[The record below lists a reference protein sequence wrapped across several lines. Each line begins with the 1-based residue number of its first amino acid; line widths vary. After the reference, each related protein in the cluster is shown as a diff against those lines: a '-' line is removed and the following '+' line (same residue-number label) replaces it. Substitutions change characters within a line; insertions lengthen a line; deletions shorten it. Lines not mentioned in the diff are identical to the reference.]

1 MATPAAPPN
10 KLLPFVA
17 TICLLLIVAAL
28 YFARVVIVPVVLAAV
43 GLRVDAGGQ
52 CVQHRKVP
60 RVAAALLTAL
70 VAFAFLGGVL
80 VLVFFQF
87 RGLGAYLR
95 TPMAQEEIHAKAKS
109 VQDTLKRESLDD
121 LAKVFDDA
129 YHTVNPSDNAAN
141 DDKKTIEKEASND
154 KKAAEGAAA
163 ATAPA
168 PPPGTPF
175 WGPFVE
181 WIYAPV
187 LEVFIDAG
195 VVIVL
200 VVFMLSQH
208 EDLATRVLRLSGKRN
223 VTSATKALSDASRR
237 VRKFLLM
244 QFFINCTFAAVV
256 SGGLLLIGVPY
267 AFLWGV
273 LGGLLRYV
281 PYVGTWLASFCPT
294 LLAIAVLPGWLP
306 PILTFGL
313 FVVLDILIT
322 NIAEPIIYGRSVG
335 VSGTALLIAAVF
347 WTWLWGP
354 VGLILS
360 TPLTAC
366 LVVLGRYVGQMEFLS
381 VLLGDEPPLSL
392 PMTFYQRLL
401 AHDDVEATTLV
412 EEYIQKHGIEKLYDD
427 MLLPSMVHA
436 KLNRD
441 HGVMTAEDEE
451 FIITTTRELLEDVVY
466 PAQDALD
473 AKEVAKGGVEV
484 KSRLLVLGCPA
495 KDEFDELALGMMQR
509 LLPAG
514 KCQVE
519 LLSKDTLAG
528 EMLARVGEAK
538 PAALV
543 IAAVPPYS
551 FAAIRYLCKR
561 MRTQFPTVKIL
572 VGCWGLRDE
581 VKKSVDRLLT
591 AGADLVSAELLET
604 RDLLLPLIQ
613 DAAVARAAEEP
624 KAAELVRV

>member
-1 MATPAAPPN
+1 MATPAASPN

-17 TICLLLIVAAL
+17 TICLLFIVAAMYL
-28 YFARVVIVPVVLAAV
+28 ARVVLVPVVLAALLAFV
-43 GLRVDAGGQ
+43 LTPVVSALQR
-52 CVQHRKVP
+52 RKVP
-60 RVAAALLTAL
+60 RVAAALLTAF
-70 VAFAFLGGVL
+70 VAFAFFGGVL
-80 VLVFFQF
+80 VTVYFQF
-87 RGLGAYLR
+87 LGLAKDL
-95 TPMAQEEIHAKAKS
+95 PKHEAEIQAKAQS
-109 VQDTLKRESLDD
+109 VHGM
-121 LAKVFDDA
+121 LAGDSFGALRNVFDNA
-129 YHTVNPSDNAAN
+129 VNTISPPKAAP
-141 DDKKTIEKEASND
+141 ASD
-154 KKAAEGAAA
+154 KKAVEAA
-163 ATAPA
+163 ATVAAPS
-168 PPPGTPF
+168 PPSGTPF
-175 WGPFVE
+175 WGPFLE
-181 WIYAPV
+181 WAAAPV
-187 LEVFIDAG
+187 IEILVDAG
-195 VVIVL
+195 VVMVL
-200 VVFMLSQH
+200 VIFMLCQH
-208 EDLATRVLRLSGKRN
+208 EDLRNRVLRLSGKRN
-223 VTSATKALSDASRR
+223 VTSATKALSDASHR

-244 QFFINCTFAAVV
+244 QFFINSLFAIVV
-256 SGGLLLIGVPY
+256 SVGLWLIGVP
-267 AFLWGV
+267 FPWLWGI

-281 PYVGTWLASFCPT
+281 PYVGTWLASFCPV
-294 LLAIAVLPGWLP
+294 LLAIAVLPGWLY

-366 LVVLGRYVGQMEFLS
+366 LVVLGRYVGHLEFLS
-381 VLLGDEPPLSL
+381 VLLGDAPPLSVA
-392 PMTFYQRLL
+392 MTFYQRLL
-401 AHDDVEATTLV
+401 ARDDVEATTLV
-412 EEYIQKHGIEKLYDD
+412 EEYIQKNGIENVYDG

-441 HGVMTAEDEE
+441 RGVMTTEDEE

-473 AKEVAKGGVEV
+473 AKEVAKGGAEV
-484 KSRLLVLGCPA
+484 KCRLLVLGCPA
-495 KDEFDELALGMMQR
+495 KDEFDEMALGMMKR

-528 EMLARVGEAK
+528 EMLARVAEAK
-538 PAALV
+538 PAVLV
-543 IAAVPPYS
+543 ISAVPPYS

-591 AGADLVSAELLET
+591 AGADLASAELLES
-604 RDLLLPLIQ
+604 RNLLLPLIQ
-613 DAAVARAAEEP
+613 DAAVTRAAEEP
-624 KAAELVRV
+624 KASELVRA